1 VAVGH
6 VTEARPGG
14 IGLDLVLR
22 PTHYLTWL
30 KAHAVQA
37 AAVRVDAKVASL
49 ARACTISSVRWIW
62 SPLWSL
68 QVQNPRWKRRKWLRV
83 VARRAAEDLH
93 DHPRS
98 RSVPQV
104 RDPGAGELT
113 AEDHAVPPV
122 GLRNVSSK
130 SGVATATWW
139 TPSRF

>member
-1 VAVGH
+1 LQKRRKPRLFSREGLHDLQRAVDMEPFMEPSG
-6 VTEARPGG
+6 
-14 IGLDLVLR
+14 
-22 PTHYLTWL
+22 
-30 KAHAVQA
+30 
-37 AAVRVDAKVASL
+37 S
-49 ARACTISSVRWIW
+49 
-62 SPLWSL
+62 
-68 QVQNPRWKRRKWLRV
+68 NPRWKRRKWLRV

-93 DHPRS
+93 DHPEIAVRS
-98 RSVPQV
+98 KV